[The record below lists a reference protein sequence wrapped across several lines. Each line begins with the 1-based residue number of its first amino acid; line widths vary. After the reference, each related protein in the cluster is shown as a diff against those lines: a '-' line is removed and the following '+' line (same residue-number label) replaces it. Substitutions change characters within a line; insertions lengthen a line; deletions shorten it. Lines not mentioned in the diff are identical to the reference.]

1 METNLSIFSD
11 NFLFERLDYITN
23 RFKDLHISGAEFMT
37 LNQDKVLIT
46 EELIKKDMN
55 YLILYN

>member
-11 NFLFERLDYITN
+11 NFLFERLDYMTD
-23 RFKDLHISGAEFMT
+23 RFKDLHISGAEVMA

-46 EELIKKDMN
+46 EELIKRG
-55 YLILYN
+55 YELSYPYN

>member
-11 NFLFERLDYITN
+11 NFLFERLDYMTD
-23 RFKDLHISGAEFMT
+23 RFKDLPVSGAEFMA

-46 EELIKKDMN
+46 EELIKRGYKLS
-55 YLILYN
+55 YPYN

>member
-11 NFLFERLDYITN
+11 NFLFERLDYITD
-23 RFKDLHISGAEFMT
+23 RFKDLHISGAEFMA

-46 EELIKKDMN
+46 EELIKKG
-55 YLILYN
+55 YELSYSYN